1 MGASKYLF
9 IRMRE
14 EEYMEI
20 PEIIREAHL
29 RDKIYS
35 TSVNDFDTLM
45 QDKLYSDLHKTY
57 KETKTHLEERAYQIR
72 ENNRKK
78 SK

>member
-1 MGASKYLF
+1 MGASKDLF

-20 PEIIREAHL
+20 PEIIRETHL

-35 TSVNDFDTLM
+35 TSVNDFDMLI
-45 QDKLYSDLHKTY
+45 QDKTYSDLYKTQ
-57 KETKTHLEERAYQIR
+57 KETKKHMEERAYQLR
-72 ENNRKK
+72 ENNRKN

>member
-1 MGASKYLF
+1 MGASKDLF

-14 EEYMEI
+14 EEYMQI
-20 PEIIREAHL
+20 PEDIRQVHL

-35 TSVNDFDTLM
+35 TSVNDFDVLM
-45 QDKLYSDLHKTY
+45 QDDVYKNLHKTY
-57 KETKTHLEERAYQIR
+57 KETKTHLEERAFQIR
-72 ENNRKK
+72 ENNRKN